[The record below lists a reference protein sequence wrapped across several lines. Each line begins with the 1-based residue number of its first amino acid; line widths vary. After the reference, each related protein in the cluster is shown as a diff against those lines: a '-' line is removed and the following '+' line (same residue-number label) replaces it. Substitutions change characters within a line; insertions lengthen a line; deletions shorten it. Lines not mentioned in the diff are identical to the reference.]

1 MLSDPSHRGRKAALK
16 STKSSGTKLPDLK
29 DHEAVQR
36 FFLQEV
42 QLGEELL
49 ARGDIEEG
57 VEHLGNAVAVCGQP
71 NQLLQVLQQTLPP
84 QVFHLLLQRLPA
96 LGQTL
101 EKIYSEKSPLR
112 FPKLLQILTFCAVLP
127 MSTDSCERG
136 FSCHNRFKM
145 AYRNSLKIET
155 LDDLPRI
162 SVNEPSLSEF
172 DPTFAID
179 KWDFTRIVAQSS
191 VNVSMMAEEDVE

>member
-1 MLSDPSHRGRKAALK
+1 MSSLERTDSSELNSDSQNLGRKAALK

-96 LGQTL
+96 LGQ
-101 EKIYSEKSPLR
+101 
-112 FPKLLQILTFCAVLP
+112 ILTFCAVLSV
-127 MSTDSCERG
+127 STNSCERG
-136 FSCHNRFKM
+136 FTCHNRFKM
-145 AYRNSLKIET
+145 AYRNYLKIET

-162 SVNEPSLSEF
+162 SVNGPSLSEF
-172 DPTFAID
+172 VPTAVID
-179 KWDFTRIVAQSS
+179 EWDFS
-191 VNVSMMAEEDVE
+191 VERPRYTKT